1 MFHVFMLDSEGNPKL
16 LEVCIDEERVDAA
29 VGLWSEMYP
38 HAVIDYV
45 YKDTN

>member
-1 MFHVFMLDSEGNPKL
+1 MFHVFMLDCEGNPKL
-16 LEVCIDEERVDAA
+16 LEVCIDEERADAA